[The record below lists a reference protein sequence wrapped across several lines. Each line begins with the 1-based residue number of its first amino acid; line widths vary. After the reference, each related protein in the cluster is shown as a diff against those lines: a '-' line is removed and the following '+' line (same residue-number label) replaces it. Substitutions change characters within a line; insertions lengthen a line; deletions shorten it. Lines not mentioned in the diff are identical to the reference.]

1 MLQFLWKHAAQ
12 NASYCKNK
20 TTQRRRCICM
30 IPQLLS
36 WLCQEGLAVKRN
48 KWGMAVETCH
58 VIVCIHQSL
67 MMYQSLLN
75 GKSPVCR
82 HFCVLSLYVPYFLPH
97 QQGWWGIVVILPG
110 GRRAWTPEFLNWIT
124 RDQCDIG
131 LWNSTPSTKNL
142 KPFWVPVTLTSRSDE
157 DVKFSEKS
165 CECDKWRM

>member
-75 GKSPVCR
+75 GKTLLCFVVVC
-82 HFCVLSLYVPYFLPH
+82 SLLFTSSAFY
-97 QQGWWGIVVILPG
+97 GWWGIVVILPG
-110 GRRAWTPEFLNWIT
+110 GRTAWTPEFLNWIT

>member
-75 GKSPVCR
+75 GKTLLCFVVVC
-82 HFCVLSLYVPYFLPH
+82 SLLFTSSAIK
-97 QQGWWGIVVILPG
+97 GWWGIVVILPG
-110 GRRAWTPEFLNWIT
+110 GRTAWTPEFLNWIT
-124 RDQCDIG
+124 RDQCDTG

>member
-1 MLQFLWKHAAQ
+1 MILKSYYLNKFNGVMLQFLWKHAAQ

-82 HFCVLSLYVPYFLPH
+82 HFCVLSLYVPYFLPLSH
-97 QQGWWGIVVILPG
+97 KRLMRYCCHPA
-110 GRRAWTPEFLNWIT
+110 GRADSVDT
-124 RDQCDIG
+124 RVFKLD
-131 LWNSTPSTKNL
+131 NSRPMRHRTL
-142 KPFWVPVTLTSRSDE
+142 KFYSIY
-157 DVKFSEKS
+157 
-165 CECDKWRM
+165 

>member
-20 TTQRRRCICM
+20 TTQRRCICM

-75 GKSPVCR
+75 GKTLLCFVVVC
-82 HFCVLSLYVPYFLPH
+82 SLLFTSSAIK
-97 QQGWWGIVVILPG
+97 GWWGIVVILPG
-110 GRRAWTPEFLNWIT
+110 GRTAWTPEFLNWIT

-157 DVKFSEKS
+157 DVFSEKS

>member
-1 MLQFLWKHAAQ
+1 MLQFLWNHAAQ

-75 GKSPVCR
+75 GKTLLCFVVVC
-82 HFCVLSLYVPYFLPH
+82 SLLFTSSAIK
-97 QQGWWGIVVILPG
+97 GWWGIVVILPG
-110 GRRAWTPEFLNWIT
+110 GRTAWTPEFLNWIT

>member
-1 MLQFLWKHAAQ
+1 MLQFLWNHAAQ

-75 GKSPVCR
+75 GKTLLCFVVVC
-82 HFCVLSLYVPYFLPH
+82 SLLFTSSAFY
-97 QQGWWGIVVILPG
+97 GWWGIVVILPG
-110 GRRAWTPEFLNWIT
+110 GRTAWTPEFLNWIT

>member
-1 MLQFLWKHAAQ
+1 MLQFLWNHAAQ

-75 GKSPVCR
+75 GKTLLCFVVVC
-82 HFCVLSLYVPYFLPH
+82 SLLFTSSAFY
-97 QQGWWGIVVILPG
+97 GWWGIVVILPG
-110 GRRAWTPEFLNWIT
+110 GRTAWTPEFLNWIT
-124 RDQCDIG
+124 RDQCDTG

-157 DVKFSEKS
+157 DVFSEKS